1 MIECGFLIMVV
12 LQLQDVFSIVRTDLF
27 AWFNILDTGTNG
39 VSAERRKSRRR
50 KSGDECIDME

>member
-1 MIECGFLIMVV
+1 MMVV

-39 VSAERRKSRRR
+39 VSAERRKLRRR
-50 KSGDECIDME
+50 KSGNECIDME